1 MSAVRRSGSAE
12 NCQTPAVER
21 APGLPNLSSIDPQLN
36 GYDSAP
42 GIRALSYVH
51 ATSRSARG
59 AVFTPKMAL

>member
-36 GYDSAP
+36 GYENASLTGLIGSIASLPYLSATCN
-42 GIRALSYVH
+42 
-51 ATSRSARG
+51 ATSS
-59 AVFTPKMAL
+59 